1 MQRDAYWFPPDADDL
16 DKSFAMLDETE
27 RDLDRAV
34 KEFGKVAKYVSE
46 FNTTG
51 SDRARDEL
59 LDLITRYNRELLD
72 IKKQIKRMGDA
83 KSRFAGLVM
92 KAFHSP
98 GEQDDRAQSHDGF
111 DGTPAFALAASKAYR
126 YDRR

>member
-1 MQRDAYWFPPDADDL
+1 MRRAAYWFPPDADDL

-72 IKKQIKRMGDA
+72 IKKQVKRMADA
-83 KSRFAGLVM
+83 KSRFAGLVL

-98 GEQDDRAQSHDGF
+98 GDQDDKAHAPDGF
-111 DGTPAFALAASKAYR
+111 DGAPAFAFSASTYR
-126 YDRR
+126 YERR